1 MMEKWIGI
9 DLGTT
14 NTVASYFDSN
24 SRVILNDRG
33 ERMTPSIVSFTD
45 SGVVVGSIARHQI
58 LVNPD
63 KTFYNFKV
71 DIGTEVTYEVGDN
84 TYRAED
90 IASYLLLN
98 VKMNAE
104 KFLGTEVNDVVITV
118 PAYFSEIQRRG
129 VVEAASL
136 AGLKCRAILN
146 EPTAAALSYAFEKQ
160 IDGLFLVY
168 DLGGGTFDVTLLE
181 KQNDTYTVLAVK
193 GEKKLGGN
201 NFNEIIEK
209 HVLMHFKEEYPD
221 INLGDIV
228 LLEQIRDRIEEAKKN
243 LSIVDEVGIV
253 LPFLDGKHL
262 NYKLKRDD
270 FNSMIKEFIEKT
282 INLTN
287 ECIADAGV
295 ELESISK
302 IILSGGS
309 TRIPLVKEGLRE
321 VFPEIEVLDS
331 LNQDE
336 VVANGAAIQ
345 AFSLSN
351 NSALIDFKDV
361 TPYSLGIE
369 TYNDGFFTL
378 IKRNTL
384 LPVSERKIFT
394 TTNDYQ
400 EEIEVHVLQGEYK
413 KASLNYSIGRFFF
426 SNIQKA
432 LKGVPK
438 IEILF
443 NLDESG
449 ILSISAKDLDTNAS
463 KSVEIR
469 MTSAS
474 FDSNLQREGVL
485 ALLEDI
491 SSSDELEEKMELL

>member
-1 MMEKWIGI
+1 MKKWIGI

-14 NTVASYFDSN
+14 NTVASCFDAS
-24 SRVILNDRG
+24 SRVLLNDRG
-33 ERMTPSIVSFTD
+33 ERITPSVVSFTD
-45 SGVVVGSIARHQI
+45 SGVIVGSAARHQI

-63 KTFYNFKV
+63 RTFYNFKV
-71 DIGTEVTYEVGDN
+71 NIGTNVYYEVDN
-84 TYRAED
+84 NKYRAED
-90 IASYLLLN
+90 IASYLLSN

-104 KFLGTEVNDVVITV
+104 KFLGTEVYDVVITV

-129 VVEAASL
+129 VVEVANL

-146 EPTAAALSYAFEKQ
+146 EPTAAALSYAFERQ

-181 KQNDTYTVLAVK
+181 KQNDTYTVLASK
-193 GEKKLGGN
+193 GENKLGGN
-201 NFNEIIEK
+201 DFNEIIEK
-209 HVLMHFKEEYPD
+209 HVLNSFKEEYPE
-221 INLGDIV
+221 INLDDIV
-228 LLEQIRDRIEEAKKN
+228 IIEQIRDRIEEAKKN
-243 LSIVDEVGIV
+243 LSIMDEVNIV

-262 NYKLKRDD
+262 NYKLTRDD
-270 FNSMIKEFIEKT
+270 FNSMIKEFIDKT
-282 INLTN
+282 ISLTN
-287 ECIADAGV
+287 ECIADSGV
-295 ELESISK
+295 ELERISK

-309 TRIPLVKEGLRE
+309 TRIPLVKDRLKET
-321 VFPEIEVLDS
+321 FPKIEVLDF

-336 VVANGAAIQ
+336 VVANGAGIH

-351 NSALIDFKDV
+351 NSSLIDFKDV

-369 TYNDGFFTL
+369 TCNDGFFTL

-384 LPVSERKIFT
+384 LPVCERKIFT

-400 EEIEVHVLQGEYK
+400 EEIEIHVLQGEYK

-426 SNIQKA
+426 SNIQRA

-449 ILSISAKDLDTNAS
+449 LLSIAAKDLDTNTS
-463 KSVEIR
+463 KSIQMR

-474 FDSNLQREGVL
+474 FDSSVRNEG
-485 ALLEDI
+485 ALY
-491 SSSDELEEKMELL
+491 SLEEISPGDVL

>member
-14 NTVASYFDSN
+14 NTVVSYFDVN

-45 SGVVVGSIARHQI
+45 FGVIVGSAAKHQI

-71 DIGTEVTYEVGDN
+71 NMGTDVVYQVGDN
-84 TYRAED
+84 IYKAED
-90 IASYLLLN
+90 IASHLLLN
-98 VKMNAE
+98 IKINAE
-104 KFLGTEVNDVVITV
+104 KFLGTQVSNAVITV

-129 VVEAASL
+129 VVRAADI

-160 IDGLFLVY
+160 VEGLFLVY

-181 KQNDTYTVLAVK
+181 KQNDTYTVLASK
-193 GEKKLGGN
+193 GENRLGGN
-201 NFNEIIEK
+201 DFNEVVEK
-209 HVLMHFKEEYPD
+209 HVLASFKEEYPD
-221 INLGDIV
+221 INLDDIV
-228 LLEQIRDRIEEAKKN
+228 LIEQLREKIEDAKKN
-243 LSIVDEVGIV
+243 LSTMDEVNIV
-253 LPFLDGKHL
+253 LPFTDGNHL
-262 NYKLKRDD
+262 NYKLTRDEFNLMIWD
-270 FNSMIKEFIEKT
+270 FIDRT
-282 INLTN
+282 ISLTN
-287 ECIADAGV
+287 ECIADSGV
-295 ELESISK
+295 DLKHILK
-302 IILSGGS
+302 IVLSGGS
-309 TRIPLVKEGLRE
+309 TRIPLVKDRLNE
-321 VFPEIEVLDS
+321 VFPEIEILDS

-336 VVANGAAIQ
+336 VVATGAGIH
-345 AFSLSN
+345 AFSLATN
-351 NSALIDFKDV
+351 DTLIDFKDV

-369 TYNDGFFTL
+369 TCNDGFFTL

-384 LPVSERKIFT
+384 LPVCERQIFT

-400 EEIEVHVLQGEYK
+400 EEIEIHVLQGEYN
-413 KASLNYSIGRFFF
+413 KASLNCSISRFFF
-426 SNIQKA
+426 SNIQNA

-443 NLDESG
+443 RLDESG
-449 ILSISAKDLDTNAS
+449 ILSIAARDLDINVS
-463 KSVEIR
+463 KSIKIR

-474 FDSNLQREGVL
+474 FDNNEKECLLISSGNIRAKEI
-485 ALLEDI
+485 LEDKI
-491 SSSDELEEKMELL
+491 ELL

>member
-1 MMEKWIGI
+1 MKKWIGI

-14 NTVASYFDSN
+14 NTVASYLDVN
-24 SRVILNDRG
+24 SRIILNDRG
-33 ERMTPSIVSFTD
+33 ERITPSIVSFTD
-45 SGVVVGSIARHQI
+45 SGVIVGSAAKHQI

-63 KTFYNFKV
+63 RTFYNFKV
-71 DIGTEVTYEVGDN
+71 NIGTEVSYKIGANAYT
-84 TYRAED
+84 AED
-90 IASYLLLN
+90 IASYLLLH

-104 KFLGTEVNDVVITV
+104 KFLGAEICDVVMTV

-129 VVEAASL
+129 IVKAASL

-146 EPTAAALSYAFEKQ
+146 EPTSAALSYAFEKQ
-160 IDGLFLVY
+160 INGLFLVY

-193 GEKKLGGN
+193 GENKLGGN
-201 NFNEIIEK
+201 DFNEVIEK
-209 HVLMHFKEEYPD
+209 QVLTHFKEEYHD
-221 INLGDIV
+221 INLDDIV

-243 LSIVDEVGIV
+243 LSIMDEVNVV
-253 LPFLDGKHL
+253 LPFLDGKHF

-270 FNSMIKEFIEKT
+270 FNSMIREFIEKT
-282 INLTN
+282 IRLTN
-287 ECIADAGV
+287 ECIVDSGV
-295 ELESISK
+295 KTDLISK

-309 TRIPLVKEGLRE
+309 TRIPLVKERLNE
-321 VFPEIEVLDS
+321 VFPKIEVLDS

-336 VVANGAAIQ
+336 VVANGAGIH
-345 AFSLSN
+345 AFSILN
-351 NSALIDFKDV
+351 NNALIDFKDV

-369 TYNDGFFTL
+369 TFNDGFFVL

-384 LPVSERKIFT
+384 LPICEKKIFT

-400 EEIEVHVLQGEYK
+400 EEIEVHVLQGEYR

-443 NLDESG
+443 SLDESG
-449 ILSISAKDLDTNAS
+449 ILSIAAKDLDTNAS
-463 KSVEIR
+463 KSIQIR

-474 FDSNLQREGVL
+474 DGGIQKECVL
-485 ALLEDI
+485 SFL
-491 SSSDELEEKMELL
+491 

>member
-1 MMEKWIGI
+1 MEKWIGI

-14 NTVASYFDSN
+14 NIVASYFDAN

-45 SGVVVGSIARHQI
+45 SGIIVGSIARHQI

-71 DIGTEVTYEVGDN
+71 DIGTEVSYKVGNN

-104 KFLGTEVNDVVITV
+104 KFLGTEICDVVITV

-181 KQNDTYTVLAVK
+181 KQNDTYTVLAIK
-193 GEKKLGGN
+193 GENKLGGN
-201 NFNEIIEK
+201 NFNEVIER
-209 HVLMHFKEEYPD
+209 HVLTSFEEEYPD
-221 INLGDIV
+221 INLDDIV
-228 LLEQIRDRIEEAKKN
+228 ILEQIRDKIEEAKKS
-243 LSIVDEVGIV
+243 LSIMDEVSIV

-262 NYKLKRDD
+262 NYKLKRND

-282 INLTN
+282 ISLTN
-287 ECIADAGV
+287 ECIVDSGV
-295 ELESISK
+295 DLERISK

-309 TRIPLVKEGLRE
+309 TRIPLVKERLKE
-321 VFPEIEVLDS
+321 IFPKIEVLDS

-336 VVANGAAIQ
+336 VVANGAGIHAC
-345 AFSLSN
+345 SLSN
-351 NSALIDFKDV
+351 NSTLIDFKDV

-369 TYNDGFFTL
+369 TCNDGFFTL

-384 LPVSERKIFT
+384 LPVCERKIFT

-400 EEIEVHVLQGEYK
+400 EEIEIHVLQGEYK

-432 LKGVPK
+432 LRGMPK

-443 NLDESG
+443 SLDESG
-449 ILSISAKDLDTNAS
+449 ILSISAKDLDTHAS
-463 KSVEIR
+463 KSIQIR
-469 MTSAS
+469 MTSSS
-474 FDSNLQREGVL
+474 FDSGFENEGVL
-485 ALLEDI
+485 ASLEDMR
-491 SSSDELEEKMELL
+491 SSRVLEDSIELT

>member
-1 MMEKWIGI
+1 MKKWIGI
-9 DLGTT
+9 DFGTT
-14 NTVASYFDSN
+14 NTVASYFDAT

-33 ERMTPSIVSFTD
+33 ERMTPSVVSFTD
-45 SGVVVGSIARHQI
+45 SGVIVGSVAKHQI
-58 LVNPD
+58 LANPD
-63 KTFYNFKV
+63 KTFHNFKV
-71 DIGTEVTYEVGDN
+71 NIGTEVSYKVGSSTYKP
-84 TYRAED
+84 ED
-90 IASYLLLN
+90 IASCVLAN

-104 KFLGTEVNDVVITV
+104 KFLGSEVCDVVITV

-129 VVEAASL
+129 TVEAARL
-136 AGLKCRAILN
+136 AGLNCRAILN

-181 KQNDTYTVLAVK
+181 KQNDTYTVLAIK
-193 GEKKLGGN
+193 GENKLGGN
-201 NFNEIIEK
+201 NFNEVIERY
-209 HVLMHFKEEYPD
+209 VLTNFKEECPD
-221 INLGDIV
+221 INLDDII

-243 LSIVDEVGIV
+243 LSIMDEVSIV

-262 NYKLKRDD
+262 SCKLNKDD
-270 FNSMIKEFIEKT
+270 FNSMIEKFIEKT
-282 INLTN
+282 IALTN
-287 ECIADAGV
+287 ECIVDSGV
-295 ELESISK
+295 ELEHISK

-309 TRIPLVKEGLRE
+309 TRIPLVKERLKE
-321 VFPEIEVLDS
+321 FFPKIEVLDS

-336 VVANGAAIQ
+336 VVANGAGIH

-351 NSALIDFKDV
+351 NNTFIDFRDV

-369 TYNDGFFTL
+369 TCNDGFFAL
-378 IKRNTL
+378 IKKNTL
-384 LPVSERKIFT
+384 LPVCERRIFT

-400 EEIEVHVLQGEYK
+400 EEIEIHILQGDHK

-426 SNIQKA
+426 SNIQKD

-443 NLDESG
+443 SLDESG
-449 ILSISAKDLDTNAS
+449 ILSISAKDLGTSVA
-463 KSVEIR
+463 KSIQIR

-474 FDSNLQREGVL
+474 SDCNFQKEGVL
-485 ALLEDI
+485 ASLDDI
-491 SSSDELEEKMELL
+491 KSNVSLGDRIEIL